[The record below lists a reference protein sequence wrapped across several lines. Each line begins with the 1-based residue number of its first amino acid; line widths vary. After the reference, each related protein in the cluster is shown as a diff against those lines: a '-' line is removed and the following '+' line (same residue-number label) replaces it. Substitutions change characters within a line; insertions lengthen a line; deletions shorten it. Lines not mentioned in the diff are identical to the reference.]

1 MLCRLLEKIIH
12 SKVTHHLLKNNLINK
27 EQHGFITKRSTL
39 SQQLNLLDKIT
50 DNFDHNLQTEL
61 LYLDFSKAFDRV
73 SHQKLLYI
81 LPHYKINPIIINW
94 LQDYLTCRQQKTVID
109 GHSSNTCYITSGV
122 PQGSVLGPLLFVIYV
137 NQLITELKNKCSN
150 IHIFGFAD
158 DVKLLSSDPN
168 SLQDALD
175 IVSNWTYN
183 WQLPI
188 QPLKSEHITFRRGQ
202 SQTPKFQINNNY
214 FITVDTVKDLG
225 LYITDTLK
233 WTQNITNISSKANYL
248 TYNILKTF
256 NTPDINLYI
265 LLYKTYI
272 RPIVEY
278 NTSIW
283 TPHLITEIRQIE
295 AVQKR
300 FTRKLCQKLN
310 ISFKDY
316 KHRLGLLNIESLEYR
331 RIKFD
336 LILLYKI
343 FNNLID
349 VDFNQLFK
357 LSEVTDKYNLRRH
370 VLHLQKP
377 KFAKTSIR
385 NNFFSYRII
394 NIWNRLPEVCV
405 CSPTLAVFKKNL
417 NSTNLYCVHNFVF

>member
-1 MLCRLLEKIIH
+1 MHDC
-12 SKVTHHLLKNNLINK
+12 N
-27 EQHGFITKRSTL
+27 
-39 SQQLNLLDKIT
+39 
-50 DNFDHNLQTEL
+50 HN
-61 LYLDFSKAFDRV
+61 
-73 SHQKLLYI
+73 I
-81 LPHYKINPIIINW
+81 
-94 LQDYLTCRQQKTVID
+94 
-109 GHSSNTCYITSGV
+109 
-122 PQGSVLGPLLFVIYV
+122 
-137 NQLITELKNKCSN
+137 
-150 IHIFGFAD
+150 
-158 DVKLLSSDPN
+158 
-168 SLQDALD
+168 
-175 IVSNWTYN
+175 
-183 WQLPI
+183 
-188 QPLKSEHITFRRGQ
+188 
-202 SQTPKFQINNNY
+202 
-214 FITVDTVKDLG
+214 
-225 LYITDTLK
+225 YITDTLK

-417 NSTNLYCVHNFVF
+417 NSTNLYCVHNFVFWEFHNQLSLHSKFLFYLCSWSYISFSCLDCIFYFMLLLSLCKYGYFYTVLIISLLTINNKLTTV